1 MPKRTDGEAGD
12 SIALVIEAM
21 HQIAADPERWDQ
33 LIEALADAEPMDE
46 APPAV
51 RAGLAQ
57 SQEIARLLE
66 RADRQPDTPAWLV
79 LTARRKVAQISA
91 GARAVIEAGLGT
103 IAPDGALVFA
113 QAENGFALDNAIA
126 RSRTQ
131 PGSQVILRLERDEA
145 LGPCFAYLV
154 PAPNLPQAVGVADDA
169 LALVFPPSEETGRL
183 WASLRESFGLTP
195 AESRLARKLKDGRSL
210 KDAADELS
218 VSINTVRNQLRAIF
232 DKMGLTRQSDLVR
245 TLAELA
251 QVAGM
256 MEPAPASF
264 SPVAPPIR
272 ELILG
277 DGRRLTYRDYGATDG
292 RAVLMFHEGLG
303 SSLLPP
309 GAQEKALSLGMRVV
323 CVDRPGFGRSDPHPD
338 YSFDAVA
345 LDVVELCGRIGL
357 RQPTIVGMLS
367 GAPSALQTAIRL
379 GDEARGVLIL
389 SGRPPRPARRGGALD
404 PVNLFR
410 IRIEDH
416 PWVTETLYAILRLR
430 LSPNLVSRFMRHSIK
445 HSPGDQAWLAAHP
458 EAVDYVAAYVG
469 EALDRT
475 PRGAADEIVAFR
487 RARNMTLAGL
497 TAPLRIWHGEED
509 QFAPLQALLDFAGD
523 LPAEVRVFPGMG
535 HLLALR
541 CWEAVFEDLAN

>member
-1 MPKRTDGEAGD
+1 MPKLNNGEAGD

-33 LIEALADAEPMDE
+33 LIEALAGAEPMDE

-57 SQEIARLLE
+57 SQEIARLVG
-66 RADRQPDTPAWLV
+66 RADNMPETPAWLV
-79 LTARRKVAQISA
+79 LSARLKVAQFSP
-91 GARAVIEAGLGT
+91 GARSVIEAGLGA
-103 IAPDGALVFA
+103 IGKDGTLTFEDP
-113 QAENGFALDNAIA
+113 ENTFALERAIA
-126 RSRTQ
+126 RSRAQ
-131 PGSQVILRLERDEA
+131 PDSQAIVRLERDES
-145 LGPCFAYLV
+145 LGPCFAYLA
-154 PAPNLPQAVGVADDA
+154 PARNLPQAIDVPDDA
-169 LALVFPPSEETGRL
+169 VALVFPPAEETGRL

-195 AESRLARKLKDGRSL
+195 AEARLARKLKDGRSL
-210 KDAADELS
+210 KEAADELS

-256 MEPAPASF
+256 MEGQRPAAPMG
-264 SPVAPPIR
+264 APPIE
-272 ELILG
+272 ELILP
-277 DGRRLTYRDYGATDG
+277 DGRRLTYRDYGAPSG

-309 GAQEKALSLGMRVV
+309 GLNEKARSLGLRLV
-323 CVDRPGFGRSDPHPD
+323 CADRPGFGRSDPHPD

-345 LDVVELCGRIGL
+345 IDMVELCARIGL
-357 RQPTIVGMLS
+357 DRPALVGMLS

-379 GDEARGVLIL
+379 GDAAQEVLLL
-389 SGRPPRPARRGGALD
+389 SGRPPRPARRGGMLD

-430 LSPNLVSRFMRHSIK
+430 LSPSLVTRFMRSSIK
-445 HSPGDQAWLAAHP
+445 HSPGDQAWLAANP
-458 EAVDYVAAYVG
+458 EAVNYVAAYVG
-469 EALDRT
+469 EALDKT
-475 PRGAADEIVAFR
+475 PRGAAGEIVAFR

-497 TAPLRIWHGEED
+497 SAPLRIWHGEED
-509 QFAPLQALLDFAGD
+509 QFAPLKALLDFVGD
-523 LPAEVRVFPGMG
+523 TPAEVRVLPGVG

-541 CWEAVFEDLAN
+541 CWEMVLEDLAR